1 MKPFLL
7 LLIIS
12 SGLISFSQDC
22 SNFYYLQY
30 NKIIEMAIT
39 NSKGKESGKN
49 IYTITDVKKSGNITS
64 SIVSSEFIDSKGKS
78 INKSVN
84 NIKCE
89 NGIMKMDMKIF
100 IPSAQQEQMGNGTA
114 NASDV
119 YLEYPASMAAGDNL
133 KDGQFT
139 INSQTGGGM
148 NSSIEVSITE
158 RKVEAKESVT
168 TTAGTWECFK
178 ITSKNR
184 ITTKIAGIGIPIK
197 SDVTEW
203 FAPGFGVVK
212 TESKFG
218 KTEITS
224 VK

>member
-1 MKPFLL
+1 MKSFIFLL
-7 LLIIS
+7 LIL
-12 SGLISFSQDC
+12 SGLFSFSQEC
-22 SNFYYLQY
+22 GNFYYLQN
-30 NKIIEMAIT
+30 NKTIEMTIT

-49 IYTITDVKKSGNITS
+49 IYTISNVNKNGNSIS
-64 SIVSSEFIDSKGKS
+64 SIINSEFFDSKGKS
-78 INKSVN
+78 INKAVN
-84 NIKCE
+84 NVKCM
-89 NGIMKMDMKIF
+89 NGVMMMDMKIF

-119 YLEYPASMAAGDNL
+119 YLEYPASMAAGDDL

-139 INSQTGGGM
+139 LNYQTGGGM
-148 NSSIEVSITE
+148 NSSIDVSITE
-158 RKVEAKESVT
+158 RKVEVKESVT

-178 ITSKNR
+178 IISKNK

-218 KTEITS
+218 KTEITA